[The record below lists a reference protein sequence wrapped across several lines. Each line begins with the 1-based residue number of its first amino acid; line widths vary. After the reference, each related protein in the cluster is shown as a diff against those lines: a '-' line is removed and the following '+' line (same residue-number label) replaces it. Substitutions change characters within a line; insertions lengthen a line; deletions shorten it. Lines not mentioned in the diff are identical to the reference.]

1 MTLWEKNRHFLRFEG
16 SVLVSENGRQTIGH
30 GGAVITMIRYLKE
43 LLLVLYLLKSY
54 DYYLDRLDALG
65 IGFPVL
71 LYGAMFVVLTVA
83 LFMTAYIRQTLIRHL
98 FALVMSGSAVFFDVY
113 TQVTAGYMT
122 YSSFVSLVYSG
133 GFIQEAVY
141 QYRDAIISAMVSGLL
156 LLFGIGLKP
165 RRRAPLPGA
174 LLVAAPV
181 FGVLMLSTVLF
192 VRAGE
197 GARGLPIMYT
207 PLAYLNL
214 FTYEALHNTVG
225 PREPVSLPRVDQPVG
240 HDIVLI
246 IDESISGNYLDIN
259 TPFGVHSNLK
269 EPRPGV
275 DIFNYGY
282 AASIANCSA
291 DTNVTL
297 RYGGT
302 RADYIRINS
311 TLPSIW
317 QYAKKAG
324 LRTVYID
331 SQRTGGN
338 LQNLM
343 NAAEQKD
350 IDEFVQFDR
359 TSVRDR
365 DMAAAAKLIELL
377 NDGKPQLVVINKVG
391 AHFPVHDK
399 YPDAFMAYRPTLPRG
414 QFVEVADT
422 GTRDGF
428 NGQPD
433 DWLLYRNAYKNTVLW
448 NVGEFFARVFAQADL
463 SHALLIYTSDHG
475 QDLHER
481 GNPGLNTHCGDD
493 PVEEEGLVPLVVI
506 SGSDLQTLDWQ
517 AQLPANK
524 DRSSHYNIFPTLLQ
538 VMGYDLAG
546 IEAVYG
552 KPLSVPTGDDFTFN
566 YRFNA
571 RLGAKPE
578 WKHIDLNS
586 IVTPGR
592 VVPSVAVGQ

>member
-1 MTLWEKNRHFLRFEG
+1 M
-16 SVLVSENGRQTIGH
+16 IG
-30 GGAVITMIRYLKE
+30 YLKDIFIA
-43 LLLVLYLLKSY
+43 VYFITHY
-54 DYYLDRLDALG
+54 DYYFGRISAIG
-65 IGFPVL
+65 ISYPLVL
-71 LYGAMFVVLTVA
+71 FAGMFVVLTVA
-83 LFMTAYIRQTLIRHL
+83 LFMSAYIRQTFIRHF
-98 FALVMSGSAVFFDVY
+98 FAWGIFGSAVFFDVY
-113 TQVTAGYMT
+113 SRVTADYLT

-133 GFIQEAVY
+133 GFIQEALI
-141 QYRDAIISAMVSGLL
+141 QYRDAIIWGVLGGLP

-165 RRRAPLPGA
+165 RRRLPVPGA

-181 FGVLMLSTVLF
+181 LGVLLLSAVLF

-197 GARGLPIMYT
+197 GARGLPQMYT

-214 FTYEALHNTVG
+214 FAYESLHDTVG
-225 PREPVSLPRVDQPVG
+225 PREPVSLARADKAVS

-259 TPFGVHSNLK
+259 APFGVHSNLK
-269 EPRPGV
+269 APRPGV

-291 DTNVTL
+291 DTNITL

-302 RADYIRINS
+302 RADYMRINS
-311 TLPSIW
+311 TMPSIW

-331 SQRTGGN
+331 AQRTGGN

-343 NAAEQKD
+343 NDTEKRD
-350 IDEFVQFDR
+350 IDEFVQFGQ

-377 NDGKPQLVVINKVG
+377 NDDKAQLVVLNKVG

-422 GTRDGF
+422 GERDGF

-433 DWLLYRNAYKNTVLW
+433 DWELYRNAYKNTLLW
-448 NVGEFFARVFAQADL
+448 NVGEFFSRVFAQANL
-463 SHALLIYTSDHG
+463 NNALLIYTSDHG

-481 GNPGLNTHCGDD
+481 GNPGLNTHCGGD

-506 SGSDLQTLDWQ
+506 QGSGLKTLDWQ
-517 AQLPANK
+517 AQLVGNK

-538 VMGYDLAG
+538 LMGYDLAG
-546 IEAVYG
+546 VEAVYG
-552 KPLSVPTGDDFTFN
+552 KPLSVATGDEFTFN

-578 WKHIDLNS
+578 WKFIDLNS
-586 IVTPGR
+586 IVTPSEA
-592 VVPSVAVGQ
+592 PASVAAGQ

>member
-1 MTLWEKNRHFLRFEG
+1 MFNY
-16 SVLVSENGRQTIGH
+16 
-30 GGAVITMIRYLKE
+30 AKE
-43 LLLVLYLLKSY
+43 LLLVAYLLLFS
-54 DYYLDRLDALG
+54 DHYLERLNAIGWGFNALV
-65 IGFPVL
+65 F
-71 LYGAMFVVLTVA
+71 GAMFLALTFA
-83 LFMTAYIRQTLIRHL
+83 LYLSAYIHQALVRHT
-98 FALVMSGSAVFFDVY
+98 FALTMFAAAVFFDVY
-113 TQVTAGYMT
+113 TRVTADYLR
-122 YSSFVSLVYSG
+122 YSDFVSLVYSG
-133 GFIQEAVY
+133 GFIQEAAY
-141 QYRDAIISAMVSGLL
+141 QYRDAILRAVLSGLL

-165 RRRAPLPGA
+165 RHA
-174 LLVAAPV
+174 LFISNTLRVAAPV
-181 FGVLMLSTVLF
+181 IGVLMLSGLLF
-192 VRAGE
+192 LRAGE

-214 FTYEALHNTVG
+214 FAYEALHDTVG
-225 PREPVSLPRVDQPVG
+225 PREPVTLTRAAPAID

-259 TPFGVHSNLK
+259 APFGVHSNLK
-269 EPRPGV
+269 QAPAGV
-275 DIFNYGY
+275 DVFNFGY

-302 RADYIRINS
+302 RADYRRMNS

-324 LRTVYID
+324 LGTVYID
-331 SQRTGGN
+331 AQRTAGN

-343 NAAEQKD
+343 TAAEKND
-350 IDEFVQFDR
+350 IDSFVQFDQ

-377 NDGKPQLVVINKVG
+377 NDDHAELIVINKVG

-414 QFVEVADT
+414 QFTEVADT
-422 GTRDGF
+422 GERAGF

-433 DWLLYRNAYKNTVLW
+433 DWVLYRNAYKNTLLW
-448 NVGEFFARVFAQADL
+448 NVGEFFARVFAQANL
-463 SHALLIYTSDHG
+463 NNALLIYTSDHG

-481 GNPGLNTHCGDD
+481 GNPGLNTHCGGD

-506 SGSDLQTLDWQ
+506 QGRGLQTPDW
-517 AQLPANK
+517 AANLPTNK

-552 KPLSVPTGDDFTFN
+552 KPLSMPTADEFTFN

-578 WKHIDLNS
+578 WKHIDLGS
-586 IVTPGR
+586 IVTPER
-592 VVPSVAVGQ
+592 APASVASGQ

>member
-1 MTLWEKNRHFLRFEG
+1 MFRYAKE
-16 SVLVSENGRQTIGH
+16 VLLIV
-30 GGAVITMIRYLKE
+30 
-43 LLLVLYLLKSY
+43 YLLMYSE
-54 DYYLDRLDALG
+54 YYIDRLNAIGLG
-65 IGFPVL
+65 FAVL
-71 LYGAMFVVLTVA
+71 LFGAMFLALTFA
-83 LFMTAYIRQTLIRHL
+83 LYLMAYIRQTLIRHV
-98 FALVMSGSAVFFDVY
+98 FALAMFVSAVFFDVY
-113 TQVTAGYMT
+113 TRVTADYLT
-122 YSSFVSLVYSG
+122 YSGFVSLVYSG
-133 GFIQEAVY
+133 GFIQEAAY
-141 QYRDAIISAMVSGLL
+141 QYRDALLRGVLSGLL

-165 RRRAPLPGA
+165 RHGLAIPNA
-174 LLVAAPV
+174 LRVAAPV
-181 FGVLMLSTVLF
+181 CGVLLLSAVLF
-192 VRAGE
+192 LRAGE

-214 FTYEALHNTVG
+214 FAYEALHNTVG
-225 PREPVSLPRVDQPVG
+225 PREPVTLARTSQAVG

-259 TPFGVHSNLK
+259 APFGVHSNLK
-269 EPRPGV
+269 QARPGV

-302 RADYIRINS
+302 RADYMRINS

-331 SQRTGGN
+331 AQRTAGN

-343 NAAEQKD
+343 TDTEKKD
-350 IDEFVQFDR
+350 IDQFVQFDQ

-377 NDGKPQLVVINKVG
+377 NDDKPELVVINKVG

-414 QFVEVADT
+414 QFTEVADT
-422 GTRDGF
+422 GERNGF

-433 DWLLYRNAYKNTVLW
+433 DWVLYRNAYKNTVLW
-448 NVGEFFARVFAQADL
+448 NVGEFFARVFAQANL
-463 SHALLIYTSDHG
+463 NNALLIYTSDHG

-481 GNPGLNTHCGDD
+481 GNPGLNTHCGGD

-506 SGSDLQTLDWQ
+506 QGSALKTLDWS
-517 AQLPANK
+517 AQLAANK

-538 VMGYDLAG
+538 LMGYDLAG

-552 KPLSVPTGDDFTFN
+552 KPLSVATADEFTFN

-578 WKHIDLNS
+578 WKHIDLGS
-586 IVTPGR
+586 IVTPTQA
-592 VVPSVAVGQ
+592 PASVAVGQ

>member
-1 MTLWEKNRHFLRFEG
+1 MF
-16 SVLVSENGRQTIGH
+16 
-30 GGAVITMIRYLKE
+30 RYAKE
-43 LLLVLYLLKSY
+43 LFLIVYLLMYSE
-54 DYYLDRLDALG
+54 YYIDRLNAIGLG
-65 IGFPVL
+65 FAVL
-71 LYGAMFVVLTVA
+71 LFGAMFLALTFA
-83 LFMTAYIRQTLIRHL
+83 LYLMAYIRQALIRHV
-98 FALVMSGSAVFFDVY
+98 FALAMFVSAVFFDVY
-113 TQVTAGYMT
+113 TRVTADYLT
-122 YSSFVSLVYSG
+122 YSGFVSLVYSG
-133 GFIQEAVY
+133 GFIQEAAY
-141 QYRDAIISAMVSGLL
+141 QYRDALLRGVLSGLL

-165 RRRAPLPGA
+165 RHGLAIPNA
-174 LLVAAPV
+174 LRVAAPV
-181 FGVLMLSTVLF
+181 CGVLLLSAVLF
-192 VRAGE
+192 LRAGE

-214 FTYEALHNTVG
+214 FAYEALHNTVG
-225 PREPVSLPRVDQPVG
+225 PREPVTLARTSQAVG

-259 TPFGVHSNLK
+259 APFGVHSNLK
-269 EPRPGV
+269 QARPGV

-302 RADYIRINS
+302 RADYMRINT

-324 LRTVYID
+324 LHTVYID
-331 SQRTGGN
+331 AQRTAGN

-343 NAAEQKD
+343 TDTEKKD
-350 IDEFVQFDR
+350 IDQFVQFDQ

-377 NDGKPQLVVINKVG
+377 NDDKSELVVINKVG

-414 QFVEVADT
+414 QFTEVADT
-422 GTRDGF
+422 GERNGF

-433 DWLLYRNAYKNTVLW
+433 DWVLYRNAYKNTVLW
-448 NVGEFFARVFAQADL
+448 NVGEFFARVFAEGNL
-463 SHALLIYTSDHG
+463 NNALLIYTSDHG

-481 GNPGLNTHCGDD
+481 GNPGLNTHCGGD

-506 SGSDLQTLDWQ
+506 QGSALKTLDWS
-517 AQLPANK
+517 AQLAANK

-538 VMGYDLAG
+538 LMGYDLAG

-552 KPLSVPTGDDFTFN
+552 KPLSVATADEFTFN

-578 WKHIDLNS
+578 WKHIDLGS
-586 IVTPGR
+586 IVTPSQA
-592 VVPSVAVGQ
+592 PASVAAGQ

>member
-1 MTLWEKNRHFLRFEG
+1 MF
-16 SVLVSENGRQTIGH
+16 
-30 GGAVITMIRYLKE
+30 RYLKE
-43 LLLVLYLLKSY
+43 LLLIIYLLLY
-54 DYYLDRLDALG
+54 FEYYLDRLNAMG
-65 IGFPVL
+65 IGLAVL
-71 LYGAMFVVLTVA
+71 LFGAMFLTLTFA
-83 LFMTAYIRQTLIRHL
+83 LLLTAYIRQTFIRHL
-98 FALVMSGSAVFFDVY
+98 FALTLFISAVFFDVY
-113 TQVTAGYMT
+113 TRVTADYLT

-133 GFIQEAVY
+133 GFIQEAAY
-141 QYRDAIISAMVSGLL
+141 QYRGAIIHGLLNGLL

-165 RRRAPLPGA
+165 RHAIPVPNALRIAAPLC
-174 LLVAAPV
+174 
-181 FGVLMLSTVLF
+181 GVLLLSAVLF

-214 FTYEALHNTVG
+214 FGYEALHNTVG
-225 PREPVSLPRVDQPVG
+225 PREPVTLARNGPAVG

-259 TPFGVHSNLK
+259 APFGVHSNLK
-269 EPRPGV
+269 QVRPGV
-275 DIFNYGY
+275 QIFNYGY

-291 DTNVTL
+291 DTNITL

-302 RADYIRINS
+302 RADYMRINS

-324 LRTVYID
+324 MRTVYID
-331 SQRTGGN
+331 AQRTGGN

-343 NAAEQKD
+343 NDAEKKD
-350 IDEFVQFDR
+350 IDEFVQFDQ

-377 NDGKPQLVVINKVG
+377 NDDKPELVLINKVG

-414 QFVEVADT
+414 QFTEVADT
-422 GTRDGF
+422 GERTGF

-433 DWLLYRNAYKNTVLW
+433 DWVLYRNAYKNTVLW
-448 NVGEFFARVFAQADL
+448 NVGEFFSRVFAQANL
-463 SHALLIYTSDHG
+463 NNALLIYTSDHG

-481 GNPGLNTHCGDD
+481 GNPGLNTHCGGD

-506 SGSDLQTLDWQ
+506 QGDQLQTLDWS
-517 AQLPANK
+517 AQLAANK

-538 VMGYDLAG
+538 LMGYDLPG

-552 KPLSVPTGDDFTFN
+552 KPLSVATADEFTFN

-586 IVTPGR
+586 IVTPGEA
-592 VVPSVAVGQ
+592 PTSVAVGQ

>member
-1 MTLWEKNRHFLRFEG
+1 
-16 SVLVSENGRQTIGH
+16 
-30 GGAVITMIRYLKE
+30 MIRYFKE
-43 LLLVLYLLKSY
+43 ILIAVYLLTYY
-54 DYYLDRLDALG
+54 DYYFGRISA
-65 IGFPVL
+65 IGLSFPLVL
-71 LYGAMFVVLTVA
+71 FVGMFVVLTVA

-98 FALVMSGSAVFFDVY
+98 FALAMFGSAVFFDVY
-113 TQVTAGYMT
+113 SRVTADYLT

-133 GFIQEAVY
+133 GFIEEALY
-141 QYRDAIISAMVSGLL
+141 QYRGAIISGVLGGLL

-165 RRRAPLPGA
+165 RRRMPVPGA
-174 LLVAAPV
+174 LLVAAPLL
-181 FGVLMLSTVLF
+181 GVLLLSAVLF

-197 GARGLPIMYT
+197 GARGLPVMYT

-214 FTYEALHNTVG
+214 FAYESLHNTVG
-225 PREPVSLPRVDQPVG
+225 PREPVSLARVDQAVG
-240 HDIVLI
+240 HDIVLV

-259 TPFGVHSNLK
+259 APFGVHSNLK
-269 EPRPGV
+269 ESRPGV
-275 DIFNYGY
+275 EIYNYGY
-282 AASIANCSA
+282 AASIANCSV

-302 RADYIRINS
+302 RADYVRINS

-331 SQRTGGN
+331 AQRTGGN

-343 NAAEQKD
+343 NATEKKD
-350 IDEFVQFDR
+350 IDEFVQFDQ
-359 TSVRDR
+359 TSVRER

-377 NDGKPQLVVINKVG
+377 NDDKPQLVVLNKVG

-414 QFVEVADT
+414 QFLEVADT
-422 GTRDGF
+422 GERDGF

-433 DWLLYRNAYKNTVLW
+433 DWVLYRNAYKNTLLW
-448 NVGEFFARVFAQADL
+448 NVGEFFSRVFAQASL
-463 SHALLIYTSDHG
+463 NSALLIYTSDHG

-481 GNPGLNTHCGDD
+481 GNPGLNTHCGGD

-506 SGSDLQTLDWQ
+506 QGSGLKTLDWQ
-517 AQLPANK
+517 AALAGNK

-546 IEAVYG
+546 VEAVYG
-552 KPLSVPTGDDFTFN
+552 KPLSVPTADEFTFN

-578 WKHIDLNS
+578 WKYIDLNS
-586 IVTPGR
+586 IVTPSQA
-592 VVPSVAVGQ
+592 PASVAVGQ

>member
-1 MTLWEKNRHFLRFEG
+1 
-16 SVLVSENGRQTIGH
+16 
-30 GGAVITMIRYLKE
+30 MIRYLKE
-43 LLLVLYLLKSY
+43 VLLVLYLLKNY
-54 DYYLDRLDALG
+54 DYYLERLSAMG

-71 LYGAMFVVLTVA
+71 LFGGMFIALTVA
-83 LFMTAYIRQTLIRHL
+83 LFMTAYIRQTLVRHL
-98 FALVMSGSAVFFDVY
+98 FALVMFVSAVFFDVY
-113 TQVTAGYMT
+113 TRVTADYLT

-133 GFIQEAVY
+133 GFIQEAIY
-141 QYRDAIISAMVSGLL
+141 QYRDAIISGLVGGLL

-165 RRRAPLPGA
+165 RRRMPLPGA

-181 FGVLMLSTVLF
+181 LGVLLLSAVLF

-197 GARGLPIMYT
+197 GARGLPTMYT

-225 PREPVSLPRVDQPVG
+225 PREPVSLARNDQPVG

-259 TPFGVHSNLK
+259 APFGVHSNLK
-269 EPRPGV
+269 EPRAGV

-302 RADYIRINS
+302 RADYMRIN
-311 TLPSIW
+311 TTMPSIW
-317 QYAKKAG
+317 QYARKAG

-331 SQRTGGN
+331 AQRTGGN

-343 NAAEQKD
+343 NDAEKKD
-350 IDEFVQFDR
+350 IDEFVQFDQ

-365 DMAAAAKLIELL
+365 DMAAAAKLVDLL
-377 NDGKPQLVVINKVG
+377 NDGKPELVVINKVG

-422 GTRDGF
+422 GKRDGF

-433 DWLLYRNAYKNTVLW
+433 DWLLYRNAYKNTLLW
-448 NVGEFFARVFAQADL
+448 NVGEFFSRVFAQADL
-463 SHALLIYTSDHG
+463 SNALLIYTSDHG

-481 GNPGLNTHCGDD
+481 GNPGLNTHCGGD

-506 SGSDLQTLDWQ
+506 QGSNLKTLDWS
-517 AQLPANK
+517 AQLAANK

-538 VMGYDLAG
+538 LMGYDLAG
-546 IEAVYG
+546 VEAVYG
-552 KPLSVPTGDDFTFN
+552 KPLSVATADEFTFN

-578 WKHIDLNS
+578 WKHIDLKS
-586 IVTPGR
+586 IVTPSQAAT
-592 VVPSVAVGQ
+592 SVAVGQ

>member
-1 MTLWEKNRHFLRFEG
+1 MF
-16 SVLVSENGRQTIGH
+16 
-30 GGAVITMIRYLKE
+30 RYAKE
-43 LLLVLYLLKSY
+43 LFLIVYLLIYSE
-54 DYYLDRLDALG
+54 YYIDRLNAIGLG
-65 IGFPVL
+65 FAVL
-71 LYGAMFVVLTVA
+71 LFGAMFLALTFA
-83 LFMTAYIRQTLIRHL
+83 LYLMAYIRQTLIRHV
-98 FALVMSGSAVFFDVY
+98 FALAMFVSAVFFDVY
-113 TQVTAGYMT
+113 TRVTADYLT
-122 YSSFVSLVYSG
+122 YSGFVSLVYSG
-133 GFIQEAVY
+133 GFIQEAAY
-141 QYRDAIISAMVSGLL
+141 QYRDAILRGVLSGLL

-165 RRRAPLPGA
+165 RHGLAIPNVLR
-174 LLVAAPV
+174 VAAPLC
-181 FGVLMLSTVLF
+181 GVLLLSAVLF
-192 VRAGE
+192 LRAGE

-214 FTYEALHNTVG
+214 FAYEALHNTVG
-225 PREPVSLPRVDQPVG
+225 PREPVTLARNSQAVG

-259 TPFGVHSNLK
+259 APFGVHSNLK
-269 EPRPGV
+269 QARPGV

-302 RADYIRINS
+302 RADYMRINT

-331 SQRTGGN
+331 AQRTAGN

-343 NAAEQKD
+343 TDTEKKD
-350 IDEFVQFDR
+350 IDQFVQFDQ

-377 NDGKPQLVVINKVG
+377 NDDQPQLVVINKVG

-414 QFVEVADT
+414 QFTEVADT
-422 GTRDGF
+422 GERNGF

-433 DWLLYRNAYKNTVLW
+433 DWVLYRNAYKNTVLW
-448 NVGEFFARVFAQADL
+448 NVGEFFARVFAKGNL
-463 SHALLIYTSDHG
+463 NNALLIYTSDHG

-481 GNPGLNTHCGDD
+481 GNPGLNTHCGGD

-506 SGSDLQTLDWQ
+506 SGSELKTLDWS
-517 AQLPANK
+517 AQLAANK

-538 VMGYDLAG
+538 LMGYDLAG

-552 KPLSVPTGDDFTFN
+552 KPLSVATADEFTFN

-578 WKHIDLNS
+578 WKHIDLGS
-586 IVTPGR
+586 IVTPSQA
-592 VVPSVAVGQ
+592 PASVAAGQ

>member
-1 MTLWEKNRHFLRFEG
+1 MFRYAKELFLIVYLLIYSEYYIDRLNAIGLGF
-16 SVLVSENGRQTIGH
+16 SVL
-30 GGAVITMIRYLKE
+30 L
-43 LLLVLYLLKSY
+43 
-54 DYYLDRLDALG
+54 
-65 IGFPVL
+65 F
-71 LYGAMFVVLTVA
+71 GAMFLALTFA
-83 LFMTAYIRQTLIRHL
+83 LYLMAYIRQTLIRHV
-98 FALVMSGSAVFFDVY
+98 FALAMFVSAVFFDVY
-113 TQVTAGYMT
+113 TRVTADYLT
-122 YSSFVSLVYSG
+122 YSGFVSLVYSG
-133 GFIQEAVY
+133 GFIQEAAY
-141 QYRDAIISAMVSGLL
+141 QYRDALLRGVLSGLL

-165 RRRAPLPGA
+165 RHGLAIPNA
-174 LLVAAPV
+174 LRVAAPLC
-181 FGVLMLSTVLF
+181 GVLLLSAVLF
-192 VRAGE
+192 LRAGE

-214 FTYEALHNTVG
+214 FAYEALHNTVG
-225 PREPVSLPRVDQPVG
+225 PREPVTLTRNTQAVD

-259 TPFGVHSNLK
+259 APFGVHSNLK
-269 EPRPGV
+269 QARPGV

-302 RADYIRINS
+302 RADYMRINS

-324 LRTVYID
+324 LHTVYID
-331 SQRTGGN
+331 AQRTAGN

-343 NAAEQKD
+343 TETEKKD
-350 IDEFVQFDR
+350 IDQFVQFDQ

-377 NDGKPQLVVINKVG
+377 NDDKSELVVINKVG

-414 QFVEVADT
+414 QFTEVADT
-422 GTRDGF
+422 GERNGF

-433 DWLLYRNAYKNTVLW
+433 DWVLYRNAYKNTVLW
-448 NVGEFFARVFAQADL
+448 NVGEFFARVFAQASLDN
-463 SHALLIYTSDHG
+463 ALLIYTSDHG

-481 GNPGLNTHCGDD
+481 GNPGLNTHCGGD

-506 SGSDLQTLDWQ
+506 SGSELKTLDWS
-517 AQLPANK
+517 AQLAANK

-538 VMGYDLAG
+538 LMGYDLAG

-552 KPLSVPTGDDFTFN
+552 KPLSVATADEFTFN

-578 WKHIDLNS
+578 WKHIDLGS
-586 IVTPGR
+586 IVTPTQA
-592 VVPSVAVGQ
+592 PASVAAGQ

>member
-1 MTLWEKNRHFLRFEG
+1 
-16 SVLVSENGRQTIGH
+16 
-30 GGAVITMIRYLKE
+30 MIRYLKE
-43 LLLVLYLLKSY
+43 LLLVLYLFKNY
-54 DYYLDRLDALG
+54 DYYLERLSAMG

-71 LYGAMFVVLTVA
+71 LFGGMFIVLTMA
-83 LFMTAYIRQTLIRHL
+83 LFMTAYIRQTMIRHL
-98 FALVMSGSAVFFDVY
+98 FALVMFVSAVFFDVY
-113 TQVTAGYMT
+113 TRVTADYLT

-133 GFIQEAVY
+133 GFIQEAIY
-141 QYRDAIISAMVSGLL
+141 QYRDAIISGLAGGLL

-165 RRRAPLPGA
+165 RRRMPLPSA
-174 LLVAAPV
+174 LLVSAPV
-181 FGVLMLSTVLF
+181 LGVLLLSAVLF

-225 PREPVSLPRVDQPVG
+225 PREPVNLARNDQPMG

-259 TPFGVHSNLK
+259 APFGVHSNLK

-275 DIFNYGY
+275 EIFNYGY

-302 RADYIRINS
+302 RADYMRINS

-324 LRTVYID
+324 LHTVYID
-331 SQRTGGN
+331 AQRTGGN

-343 NAAEQKD
+343 TDAEKKD
-350 IDEFVQFDR
+350 IDEFVQFDQ

-365 DMAAAAKLIELL
+365 DMAAAAKLIALL
-377 NDGKPQLVVINKVG
+377 NDGQPQLVVINKVG

-422 GTRDGF
+422 GKRDGF

-433 DWLLYRNAYKNTVLW
+433 DWLLYRNAYKNTLLW
-448 NVGEFFARVFAQADL
+448 NVGEFFSRVFAQADL
-463 SHALLIYTSDHG
+463 SNALLIYTSDHG

-481 GNPGLNTHCGDD
+481 GNPGLNTHCGGD

-506 SGSDLQTLDWQ
+506 QGSALKTLDWQ
-517 AQLPANK
+517 AQLAANK

-538 VMGYDLAG
+538 LMGYDLAG
-546 IEAVYG
+546 VEAVYG
-552 KPLSVPTGDDFTFN
+552 KPLSVSTADDFTFN

-571 RLGAKPE
+571 RLGAKPQ
-578 WKHIDLNS
+578 WKHIDLES
-586 IVTPGR
+586 IVTPSQ
-592 VVPSVAVGQ
+592 VPASVAAGQ

>member
-1 MTLWEKNRHFLRFEG
+1 MFRYAKELFLIVYLLIYSEYYIDRLNAIGFSF
-16 SVLVSENGRQTIGH
+16 SVL
-30 GGAVITMIRYLKE
+30 L
-43 LLLVLYLLKSY
+43 
-54 DYYLDRLDALG
+54 
-65 IGFPVL
+65 F
-71 LYGAMFVVLTVA
+71 GAMFLALTLA
-83 LFMTAYIRQTLIRHL
+83 LYLMAYIRQTLIRHV
-98 FALVMSGSAVFFDVY
+98 FALAMFVSAVFFDVY
-113 TQVTAGYMT
+113 TRVTADYLT
-122 YSSFVSLVYSG
+122 YSGFVSLVYSG
-133 GFIQEAVY
+133 GFIQEAAY
-141 QYRDAIISAMVSGLL
+141 QYRDALLRGVLSGLL
-156 LLFGIGLKP
+156 LPFGIGLKP
-165 RRRAPLPGA
+165 RHGLAVPNA
-174 LLVAAPV
+174 LRVAAPLC
-181 FGVLMLSTVLF
+181 GVLLLSAVLF
-192 VRAGE
+192 LRAGE

-214 FTYEALHNTVG
+214 FAYEALHNTVG
-225 PREPVSLPRVDQPVG
+225 PREPVTLARTSQAVG

-259 TPFGVHSNLK
+259 APFGVHSNLK
-269 EPRPGV
+269 QARPGV
-275 DIFNYGY
+275 DVFNYGY

-302 RADYIRINS
+302 RADYMRINS

-331 SQRTGGN
+331 AQRTAGN

-343 NAAEQKD
+343 TETEKKD
-350 IDEFVQFDR
+350 IDQFVQFDQ

-377 NDGKPQLVVINKVG
+377 NDDQPELVVINKVG

-414 QFVEVADT
+414 QFTEVADT
-422 GTRDGF
+422 GERNGF

-433 DWLLYRNAYKNTVLW
+433 DWVLYRNAYKNTVLW
-448 NVGEFFARVFAQADL
+448 NVGEFFARVFAQGNL
-463 SHALLIYTSDHG
+463 NNALLIYTSDHG

-481 GNPGLNTHCGDD
+481 GNPGLNTHCGGD

-506 SGSDLQTLDWQ
+506 QGSDLKTLDWS
-517 AQLPANK
+517 AQLAANK

-538 VMGYDLAG
+538 LMGYDLTG

-552 KPLSVPTGDDFTFN
+552 KPLSVATADEFTFN

-578 WKHIDLNS
+578 WKHIDLGS
-586 IVTPGR
+586 IVTPSQA
-592 VVPSVAVGQ
+592 PASVAAGQ

>member
-1 MTLWEKNRHFLRFEG
+1 MFKYAKDVLLIVYLLLYSEYYIDRLNAIGLGF
-16 SVLVSENGRQTIGH
+16 SVL
-30 GGAVITMIRYLKE
+30 L
-43 LLLVLYLLKSY
+43 
-54 DYYLDRLDALG
+54 
-65 IGFPVL
+65 F
-71 LYGAMFVVLTVA
+71 GAMFLALTWA
-83 LFMTAYIRQTLIRHL
+83 LYLTAYIRQTLIRHL
-98 FALVMSGSAVFFDVY
+98 FALAMFASAVFFDVY
-113 TQVTAGYMT
+113 TRVTADYLS

-133 GFIQEAVY
+133 GFIQEAAF
-141 QYRDAIISAMVSGLL
+141 QYRDAIIHGALSGLL

-165 RRRAPLPGA
+165 RHAIGVPNA
-174 LLVAAPV
+174 LRVAAPV
-181 FGVLMLSTVLF
+181 CGVLLLSAVLF
-192 VRAGE
+192 LRAGE

-214 FTYEALHNTVG
+214 FAYEALHNTVG
-225 PREPVSLPRVDQPVG
+225 PREPVTLARNTPAVD

-259 TPFGVHSNLK
+259 APFGVHSNLK
-269 EPRPGV
+269 QAPPGV

-302 RADYIRINS
+302 RTDYMRINS

-331 SQRTGGN
+331 AQRTAGN

-343 NAAEQKD
+343 TDTEKKD
-350 IDEFVQFDR
+350 IDEFVQFGQ

-377 NDGKPQLVVINKVG
+377 NDDKPELILINKVG

-414 QFVEVADT
+414 QFTEVADT
-422 GTRDGF
+422 GERTGF

-433 DWLLYRNAYKNTVLW
+433 DWVLYRNAYKNTLLW
-448 NVGEFFARVFAQADL
+448 NVGEFFARVFAQANL
-463 SHALLIYTSDHG
+463 NNALLIYTSDHG

-481 GNPGLNTHCGDD
+481 GNPGLNTHCGGD

-506 SGSDLQTLDWQ
+506 QGSALKTVDWS
-517 AQLPANK
+517 AQLAANK

-538 VMGYDLAG
+538 LMGYDLAG
-546 IEAVYG
+546 IESVYG
-552 KPLSVPTGDDFTFN
+552 KPLSVPTLDEFTFN

-571 RLGAKPE
+571 RLGATPE
-578 WKHIDLNS
+578 WKRIDLGS
-586 IVTPGR
+586 IVTPAQA
-592 VVPSVAVGQ
+592 PASVAAGQ

>member
-1 MTLWEKNRHFLRFEG
+1 MF
-16 SVLVSENGRQTIGH
+16 
-30 GGAVITMIRYLKE
+30 RYAKE
-43 LLLVLYLLKSY
+43 LLLIIYLLLY
-54 DYYLDRLDALG
+54 AEYYIDRLNAIGL
-65 IGFPVL
+65 GFPVL
-71 LYGAMFVVLTVA
+71 LFGAMFLALTLA
-83 LFMTAYIRQTLIRHL
+83 LYLTAYIRQTLIRHV
-98 FALVMSGSAVFFDVY
+98 FALAMFASAVFFDVY
-113 TQVTAGYMT
+113 TRVTADYLS

-133 GFIQEAVY
+133 GFIQEAAY
-141 QYRDAIISAMVSGLL
+141 QYRDAILHGALNGLL

-165 RRRAPLPGA
+165 RHGLSIPNA
-174 LLVAAPV
+174 LRVAAPLC
-181 FGVLMLSTVLF
+181 GVLLLSAVLF
-192 VRAGE
+192 LRAGE

-225 PREPVSLPRVDQPVG
+225 PREPVTLARTSQAVG

-259 TPFGVHSNLK
+259 APFGVHSNLK
-269 EPRPGV
+269 QTHPGI

-302 RADYIRINS
+302 RADYMRINS

-331 SQRTGGN
+331 AQRTAGN

-343 NAAEQKD
+343 TDTEKKD
-350 IDEFVQFDR
+350 IDQFVQFDQ

-377 NDGKPQLVVINKVG
+377 NDDKPELVVINKVG

-414 QFVEVADT
+414 QFTEVADT
-422 GTRDGF
+422 GERNGF

-433 DWLLYRNAYKNTVLW
+433 DWVLYRNAYKNTVLW
-448 NVGEFFARVFAQADL
+448 NVGEFFARVFAEANL
-463 SHALLIYTSDHG
+463 NNALLIYTSDHG

-481 GNPGLNTHCGDD
+481 GNPGLNTHCGGD

-506 SGSDLQTLDWQ
+506 QGSALKTLDWS
-517 AQLPANK
+517 AQLAANK

-538 VMGYDLAG
+538 LMGYDLAG

-552 KPLSVPTGDDFTFN
+552 KPLSVATADEFTFN

-578 WKHIDLNS
+578 WKHIDLGS
-586 IVTPGR
+586 IVTPTQA
-592 VVPSVAVGQ
+592 PASVAVGQ

>member
-1 MTLWEKNRHFLRFEG
+1 
-16 SVLVSENGRQTIGH
+16 
-30 GGAVITMIRYLKE
+30 MIRYLKE
-43 LLLVLYLLKSY
+43 LLLVLYLFKNY
-54 DYYLDRLDALG
+54 DYYLERLSALG
-65 IGFPVL
+65 MGLPVL
-71 LYGAMFVVLTVA
+71 LFGGMFIALTVA

-98 FALVMSGSAVFFDVY
+98 FALMMFVSAVFFDVY
-113 TQVTAGYMT
+113 TRVTADYLT

-133 GFIQEAVY
+133 GFIQEAAY
-141 QYRDAIISAMVSGLL
+141 QYRDAIISGVVGGLL

-165 RRRAPLPGA
+165 RRRMPLPGA

-181 FGVLMLSTVLF
+181 LGVLLLSAVLF

-225 PREPVSLPRVDQPVG
+225 PREPVSLARNDAPPG

-259 TPFGVHSNLK
+259 APFGVHSNLK

-275 DIFNYGY
+275 AIFNYGY

-291 DTNVTL
+291 DTNITL

-302 RADYIRINS
+302 RADYMRINS
-311 TLPSIW
+311 TMPSIW

-331 SQRTGGN
+331 AQRTGGN

-343 NAAEQKD
+343 NDAEKKD
-350 IDEFVQFDR
+350 IDEFVQFDQA
-359 TSVRDR
+359 SVRDR
-365 DMAAAAKLIELL
+365 DMAAAAKLIDLL
-377 NDGKPQLVVINKVG
+377 NDGKPELVVINKVG

-414 QFVEVADT
+414 QFVEIADT
-422 GTRDGF
+422 GKRDGF

-433 DWLLYRNAYKNTVLW
+433 DWVLYRNAYKNTLLW
-448 NVGEFFARVFAQADL
+448 NVGEFFSRVFAQADM
-463 SHALLIYTSDHG
+463 SNALLIYTSDHG

-481 GNPGLNTHCGDD
+481 GNPGLNLHCGGD
-493 PVEEEGLVPLVVI
+493 PVAEEGLVPLVVI
-506 SGSDLQTLDWQ
+506 QGDQLRTLDWQ
-517 AQLPANK
+517 NALAANK

-538 VMGYDLAG
+538 LMGYDLAG

-552 KPLSVPTGDDFTFN
+552 KPLSVPTADDFTFN

-578 WKHIDLNS
+578 WKYIDLNS
-586 IVTPGR
+586 IVTPSQA
-592 VVPSVAVGQ
+592 PTNVAVGQ

>member
-1 MTLWEKNRHFLRFEG
+1 
-16 SVLVSENGRQTIGH
+16 
-30 GGAVITMIRYLKE
+30 MIRYLKE
-43 LLLVLYLLKSY
+43 LLLVVYLLKNY
-54 DYYLDRLDALG
+54 DYYVERLSAMG
-65 IGFPVL
+65 IGFPVVL
-71 LYGAMFVVLTVA
+71 FAGMFIALTVA
-83 LFMTAYIRQTLIRHL
+83 LFMTAYIRQTLVRHL
-98 FALVMSGSAVFFDVY
+98 FAVTMFVSAVFFDVY
-113 TQVTAGYMT
+113 TRVTADYLT

-133 GFIQEAVY
+133 GFIQEAAY
-141 QYRDAIISAMVSGLL
+141 QYRDALTSGVLGGLL

-165 RRRAPLPGA
+165 RRRLPLPGA

-181 FGVLMLSTVLF
+181 LGVLLLSAVLF

-225 PREPVSLPRVDQPVG
+225 PREPVKLARADQPVG

-259 TPFGVHSNLK
+259 APFGVHSNLK
-269 EPRPGV
+269 EPRAGV
-275 DIFNYGY
+275 EIFNYGY

-302 RADYIRINS
+302 RADYMRINS

-331 SQRTGGN
+331 AQRTAGN

-343 NAAEQKD
+343 NDAEKKD
-350 IDEFVQFDR
+350 IDEFVQFDQ

-377 NDGKPQLVVINKVG
+377 NDDQPELVVINKVG

-422 GTRDGF
+422 GQRDGF

-433 DWLLYRNAYKNTVLW
+433 DWVLYRNAYKNTLLW
-448 NVGEFFARVFAQADL
+448 NVGEFFSRVFAQANL
-463 SHALLIYTSDHG
+463 NNALLIYTSDHG

-481 GNPGLNTHCGDD
+481 GNPGLNTHCGGD

-506 SGSDLQTLDWQ
+506 QGSGLKTVDWQ
-517 AQLPANK
+517 AQLAGNK

-538 VMGYDLAG
+538 LMGYDLAG
-546 IEAVYG
+546 VEAVYG
-552 KPLSVPTGDDFTFN
+552 KPLSVPTADDFTFN

-578 WKHIDLNS
+578 WKHIDLKS
-586 IVTPGR
+586 IVTPSQ
-592 VVPSVAVGQ
+592 VATSVAVGQ

>member
-1 MTLWEKNRHFLRFEG
+1 MF
-16 SVLVSENGRQTIGH
+16 
-30 GGAVITMIRYLKE
+30 RYAKE
-43 LLLVLYLLKSY
+43 LLLIIYLLLY
-54 DYYLDRLDALG
+54 AEYYIDRLNAIGL
-65 IGFPVL
+65 GFPVL
-71 LYGAMFVVLTVA
+71 LFGAMFLALTLA
-83 LFMTAYIRQTLIRHL
+83 LYLTAYIRQTLIRHV
-98 FALVMSGSAVFFDVY
+98 FALAMFASAVFFDVY
-113 TQVTAGYMT
+113 TRVTADYLS

-133 GFIQEAVY
+133 GFIQEAAY
-141 QYRDAIISAMVSGLL
+141 QYRDAILHGALNGLL

-165 RRRAPLPGA
+165 RHGLSIPNA
-174 LLVAAPV
+174 LRVAAPLC
-181 FGVLMLSTVLF
+181 GVLLLSAVLF
-192 VRAGE
+192 LRAGE

-214 FTYEALHNTVG
+214 FAYEALHNTVG
-225 PREPVSLPRVDQPVG
+225 PREPVTLARTSQAVG

-259 TPFGVHSNLK
+259 VPFGVHSNLK
-269 EPRPGV
+269 QARPGV

-302 RADYIRINS
+302 RADYMRINS

-331 SQRTGGN
+331 AQRTAGN

-343 NAAEQKD
+343 TDTEKKD
-350 IDEFVQFDR
+350 IDQFVQFDQ

-377 NDGKPQLVVINKVG
+377 NDDKPELVVINKVG

-414 QFVEVADT
+414 QFTEVADT
-422 GTRDGF
+422 GERNGF

-433 DWLLYRNAYKNTVLW
+433 DWVLYRNAYKNTVLW
-448 NVGEFFARVFAQADL
+448 NVGEFFARVFAEANL
-463 SHALLIYTSDHG
+463 NNALLIYTSDHG

-481 GNPGLNTHCGDD
+481 GNPGLNTHCGGD

-506 SGSDLQTLDWQ
+506 QGSDLKTLDWS
-517 AQLPANK
+517 AQLAANK

-538 VMGYDLAG
+538 LMGYDLAG

-552 KPLSVPTGDDFTFN
+552 KPLSVATADEFTFN

-578 WKHIDLNS
+578 WKHIDLGS
-586 IVTPGR
+586 IVTPSQA
-592 VVPSVAVGQ
+592 PASVAVGQ

>member
-1 MTLWEKNRHFLRFEG
+1 MF
-16 SVLVSENGRQTIGH
+16 
-30 GGAVITMIRYLKE
+30 RYLKE
-43 LLLVLYLLKSY
+43 LLLIIYLLLYSE
-54 DYYLDRLDALG
+54 YYIDRLNA
-65 IGFPVL
+65 IGPGFAVL
-71 LYGAMFVVLTVA
+71 LFGAMFLALTLA
-83 LFMTAYIRQTLIRHL
+83 LYLTAYIRQALIRHV
-98 FALVMSGSAVFFDVY
+98 FAFVMFASAVFFDVY
-113 TQVTAGYMT
+113 TRVTADYLS

-133 GFIQEAVY
+133 GFIQEAAY
-141 QYRDAIISAMVSGLL
+141 QYRGAILHGAVSGLL

-165 RRRAPLPGA
+165 RHGLSIPDA
-174 LLVAAPV
+174 LRVAAPLC
-181 FGVLMLSTVLF
+181 GVLLLSAVLF
-192 VRAGE
+192 LRAGE

-214 FTYEALHNTVG
+214 FAYEALHNTVG
-225 PREPVSLPRVDQPVG
+225 PREPVTLARASEAVG

-259 TPFGVHSNLK
+259 APYGVHSNLK
-269 EPRPGV
+269 QAPHGV

-302 RADYIRINS
+302 RADYMRINS

-317 QYAKKAG
+317 QYARKAG

-331 SQRTGGN
+331 AQRTGGN

-343 NAAEQKD
+343 TDTEKKD
-350 IDEFVQFDR
+350 IDEFVQFDQ

-377 NDGKPQLVVINKVG
+377 NDDKPELVVINKVG

-414 QFVEVADT
+414 QFTEVADT
-422 GTRDGF
+422 GERNGF

-433 DWLLYRNAYKNTVLW
+433 DWVLYRNAYKNTVLW
-448 NVGEFFARVFAQADL
+448 NVGEFFARVFAQGNL
-463 SHALLIYTSDHG
+463 NNALLIYTSDHG

-481 GNPGLNTHCGDD
+481 GNPGLNTHCGGD

-506 SGSDLQTLDWQ
+506 QGRELKTLDWS
-517 AQLPANK
+517 AQLAANK

-538 VMGYDLAG
+538 LMGYDLAG
-546 IEAVYG
+546 IEGVYG
-552 KPLSVPTGDDFTFN
+552 KPLTVPTADEFTFN

-578 WKHIDLNS
+578 WKHIDLGS
-586 IVTPGR
+586 IVTPSQA
-592 VVPSVAVGQ
+592 PASVAAGQ

>member
-1 MTLWEKNRHFLRFEG
+1 M
-16 SVLVSENGRQTIGH
+16 IG
-30 GGAVITMIRYLKE
+30 YLKDIFIA
-43 LLLVLYLLKSY
+43 VYFITHY
-54 DYYLDRLDALG
+54 DYYFGRISAIG
-65 IGFPVL
+65 ISYPLVL
-71 LYGAMFVVLTVA
+71 FAGMFVVLTVA
-83 LFMTAYIRQTLIRHL
+83 LFMSAYIRQTFIRHF
-98 FALVMSGSAVFFDVY
+98 FALGIFGSAVFFDVY
-113 TQVTAGYMT
+113 SRVTADYLT

-133 GFIQEAVY
+133 GFIQEALI
-141 QYRDAIISAMVSGLL
+141 QYRDAIIWGVLGGLP

-165 RRRAPLPGA
+165 RRRLPLPGA

-181 FGVLMLSTVLF
+181 LGVLLLSAVLF

-197 GARGLPIMYT
+197 GARGLPQMYT

-214 FTYEALHNTVG
+214 FAYESLHNTVG
-225 PREPVSLPRVDQPVG
+225 PREPVGLARVDKAVS

-259 TPFGVHSNLK
+259 APFGVHSNLK
-269 EPRPGV
+269 APRPGV

-291 DTNVTL
+291 DTNITL

-302 RADYIRINS
+302 RADYMRINS
-311 TLPSIW
+311 TMPSIW

-331 SQRTGGN
+331 AQRTGGN

-343 NAAEQKD
+343 SDTEKRD
-350 IDEFVQFDR
+350 IDEFVQFDQ
-359 TSVRDR
+359 TSVRER

-377 NDGKPQLVVINKVG
+377 NDDKAQLVVMNKVG

-422 GTRDGF
+422 GERDGF

-433 DWLLYRNAYKNTVLW
+433 DWELYRNAYKNTLLW
-448 NVGEFFARVFAQADL
+448 NVGEFFSRVFAQANL
-463 SHALLIYTSDHG
+463 NNALLIYTSDHG

-481 GNPGLNTHCGDD
+481 GNPGLNTHCGGD

-506 SGSDLQTLDWQ
+506 QGSGLKTLDWQ
-517 AQLPANK
+517 AQLADNK

-538 VMGYDLAG
+538 LMGYDLAG
-546 IEAVYG
+546 VEAVYG
-552 KPLSVPTGDDFTFN
+552 KPLNVATGDEFTFN

-578 WKHIDLNS
+578 WKFIDLNS
-586 IVTPGR
+586 IVTPTEA
-592 VVPSVAVGQ
+592 PASVAAGQ

>member
-1 MTLWEKNRHFLRFEG
+1 MFRF
-16 SVLVSENGRQTIGH
+16 
-30 GGAVITMIRYLKE
+30 AKE
-43 LLLVLYLLKSY
+43 LLLIAWLLLFSG
-54 DYYLDRLDALG
+54 YYIDRLNA
-65 IGFPVL
+65 IGWSFNVL
-71 LYGAMFVVLTVA
+71 IFGAMFLALTFA
-83 LFMTAYIRQTLIRHL
+83 LYLTAYIRQALIRHA
-98 FALVMSGSAVFFDVY
+98 FALTMFVSAVFFDVY
-113 TQVTAGYMT
+113 TRVTADYLR
-122 YSSFVSLVYSG
+122 YSDFVSLVYSG
-133 GFIQEAVY
+133 GFIQEAAY
-141 QYRDAIISAMVSGLL
+141 QYREAILRSVLGGLL

-165 RRRAPLPGA
+165 RHALVIPNAWRVTAPFA
-174 LLVAAPV
+174 
-181 FGVLMLSTVLF
+181 GVLMLSALLF
-192 VRAGE
+192 LRAGE

-214 FTYEALHNTVG
+214 FAYEALHNSVG
-225 PREPVSLPRVDQPVG
+225 PREPVTLARSAPGVG

-259 TPFGVHSNLK
+259 APFGVHSNLK
-269 EPRPGV
+269 QAPAGV

-302 RADYIRINS
+302 RNDYMRINS

-317 QYAKKAG
+317 QYAKSAG

-331 SQRTGGN
+331 SQRTGGS

-343 NAAEQKD
+343 TASEKND
-350 IDEFVQFDR
+350 IDLFVQFDQ

-377 NDGKPQLVVINKVG
+377 NDDTPELVVINKVG

-414 QFVEVADT
+414 QFTEVADT
-422 GTRDGF
+422 GERAGF

-433 DWLLYRNAYKNTVLW
+433 DWVLYRNAYKNTVLW
-448 NVGEFFARVFAQADL
+448 NVGEFFARVFAQAKLDN
-463 SHALLIYTSDHG
+463 ALLIYTSDHG

-481 GNPGLNTHCGDD
+481 GNPGLNTHCGGD

-506 SGSDLQTLDWQ
+506 SGSQLKTLDWS
-517 AQLPANK
+517 AQLAANK

-538 VMGYDLAG
+538 LMGYDLAG

-552 KPLSVPTGDDFTFN
+552 KPLSVPTADEFTFN

-578 WKHIDLNS
+578 WKHIDLGS
-586 IVTPGR
+586 IVTPAQA
-592 VVPSVAVGQ
+592 PASVAVGQ

>member
-1 MTLWEKNRHFLRFEG
+1 
-16 SVLVSENGRQTIGH
+16 
-30 GGAVITMIRYLKE
+30 MIRYLKE
-43 LLLVLYLLKSY
+43 LLLVIYLLSNY
-54 DYYLDRLDALG
+54 DYYLERLSAM
-65 IGFPVL
+65 GFGFAVML
-71 LYGAMFVVLTVA
+71 FIAMFIVLTAA

-98 FALVMSGSAVFFDVY
+98 FAVAMFSSAVFFDVY
-113 TQVTAGYMT
+113 TRVTADYLT

-133 GFIQEAVY
+133 GFIQEAAY
-141 QYRDAIISAMVSGLL
+141 QYRDALIRGVIGGLL

-165 RRRAPLPGA
+165 RRRLPLPGA

-181 FGVLMLSTVLF
+181 LGVLLLSAVLF

-225 PREPVSLPRVDQPVG
+225 PREPVKLTRADQPVG

-259 TPFGVHSNLK
+259 APFGVHSNLK
-269 EPRPGV
+269 EPRAGV
-275 DIFNYGY
+275 EIFNYGY

-331 SQRTGGN
+331 AQRTAGN

-343 NAAEQKD
+343 NDAEKKD
-350 IDEFVQFDR
+350 IDEFVQFDQ

-377 NDGKPQLVVINKVG
+377 NDDTPQLVVINKVG

-399 YPDAFMAYRPTLPRG
+399 YPDAFMAYRPTLSRG

-433 DWLLYRNAYKNTVLW
+433 DWALYRNAYKNTLLW
-448 NVGEFFARVFAQADL
+448 NVGEFFSRVFAQGHLNNAV
-463 SHALLIYTSDHG
+463 LIYTSDHG

-481 GNPGLNTHCGDD
+481 GNPGLNTHCGGD

-506 SGSDLQTLDWQ
+506 QGSGLKTLDWQ
-517 AQLPANK
+517 AQLAGNK

-538 VMGYDLAG
+538 LMGYDLAG
-546 IEAVYG
+546 VEAVYG
-552 KPLSVPTGDDFTFN
+552 KPLSVPTSDDFTFN

-571 RLGAKPE
+571 RLGATPE
-578 WKHIDLNS
+578 WKHIDLKS
-586 IVTPGR
+586 IVTPSQAATR
-592 VVPSVAVGQ
+592 VAVGQ

>member
-1 MTLWEKNRHFLRFEG
+1 MN
-16 SVLVSENGRQTIGH
+16 
-30 GGAVITMIRYLKE
+30 RYLKE
-43 LLLVLYLLKSY
+43 LLLVLYLLKNY
-54 DYYLDRLDALG
+54 DYYLERLSALG
-65 IGFPVL
+65 IGIPL
-71 LYGAMFVVLTVA
+71 LLFGAMFAALVIA

-98 FALVMSGSAVFFDVY
+98 FAVAMFASAVFFDVY
-113 TQVTAGYMT
+113 TRVTADYLT

-133 GFIQEAVY
+133 GFIQEAAY
-141 QYRDAIISAMVSGLL
+141 QYRDPLISGLLGGLL

-165 RRRAPLPGA
+165 RRHLRLPGA
-174 LLVAAPV
+174 VLVAAPLM
-181 FGVLMLSTVLF
+181 GVLLLSAVLF

-214 FTYEALHNTVG
+214 FTYEALQNTVG
-225 PREPVSLPRVDQPVG
+225 PREPVKLARNEQPVG

-259 TPFGVHSNLK
+259 APFGVHSNLK
-269 EPRPGV
+269 QARPGV

-291 DTNVTL
+291 DTNITL

-302 RADYIRINS
+302 RADYMRINT

-331 SQRTGGN
+331 AQRTGGN

-343 NAAEQKD
+343 NDAEKKD
-350 IDEFVQFDR
+350 IDEFVQFDK
-359 TSVRDR
+359 TSVLDR
-365 DMAAAAKLIELL
+365 DMAAATKLIELL
-377 NDGKPQLVVINKVG
+377 NDGTPQLVVINKVG

-399 YPDAFMAYRPTLPRG
+399 YPDAFMTYRPTLPRG

-422 GTRDGF
+422 GKRDGF

-433 DWLLYRNAYKNTVLW
+433 DWMLYRNAYKNTLLW
-448 NVGEFFARVFAQADL
+448 NVGEFFSRLFAQADL
-463 SHALLIYTSDHG
+463 SNAVLIYTSDHG

-481 GNPGLNTHCGDD
+481 GNPGLNTHCGGD

-506 SGSDLQTLDWQ
+506 QGSDLQTLDWS
-517 AQLPANK
+517 AQLTANK

-538 VMGYDLAG
+538 LMGYDLAG
-546 IEAVYG
+546 VEAVYG
-552 KPLSVPTGDDFTFN
+552 KPLNVATADDFTFN

-571 RLGAKPE
+571 RLGAKPQ
-578 WKHIDLNS
+578 WKHIDLKT
-586 IVTPGR
+586 IVTPAESAT
-592 VVPSVAVGQ
+592 SVAAGQ

>member
-1 MTLWEKNRHFLRFEG
+1 MF
-16 SVLVSENGRQTIGH
+16 
-30 GGAVITMIRYLKE
+30 RYLKE
-43 LLLVLYLLKSY
+43 LLLIIYLLLYSE
-54 DYYLDRLDALG
+54 YYLDRLNAMG
-65 IGFPVL
+65 IGLAVL
-71 LYGAMFVVLTVA
+71 LFGAMFLTLTFA
-83 LFMTAYIRQTLIRHL
+83 LLLTAYIRQTFIRHL
-98 FALVMSGSAVFFDVY
+98 FALTLFVSAVFFDVY
-113 TQVTAGYMT
+113 TRVTADYLT

-133 GFIQEAVY
+133 GFIQEAAY
-141 QYRDAIISAMVSGLL
+141 QYRGAIIHGLLNGLL
-156 LLFGIGLKP
+156 LLLGIGLKP
-165 RRRAPLPGA
+165 RHTIPVPNALRIAAPLC
-174 LLVAAPV
+174 
-181 FGVLMLSTVLF
+181 GVLLLSAVLF

-214 FTYEALHNTVG
+214 FGYEALHNTVG
-225 PREPVSLPRVDQPVG
+225 PREPVTLARNGPAVG

-259 TPFGVHSNLK
+259 APFGVHSNLK
-269 EPRPGV
+269 QARPGV
-275 DIFNYGY
+275 EIFNYGY

-291 DTNVTL
+291 DTNITL

-302 RADYIRINS
+302 RADYMRINS

-331 SQRTGGN
+331 AQRTGGN

-343 NAAEQKD
+343 NDAEKKD
-350 IDEFVQFDR
+350 IDEFVQFDQI
-359 TSVRDR
+359 SVRDR

-377 NDGKPQLVVINKVG
+377 NDGKPQLVLINKVG

-414 QFVEVADT
+414 QFTEVADT
-422 GTRDGF
+422 GERTGF

-433 DWLLYRNAYKNTVLW
+433 DWVLYRNAYKNTVLW
-448 NVGEFFARVFAQADL
+448 NVGEFFSRVFAQANL
-463 SHALLIYTSDHG
+463 NNALLIYTSDHG

-481 GNPGLNTHCGDD
+481 GNPGLNTHCGGD

-506 SGSDLQTLDWQ
+506 QGDQLQTLDWS
-517 AQLPANK
+517 AQLAANK

-538 VMGYDLAG
+538 LMGYDLPG

-552 KPLSVPTGDDFTFN
+552 KPLSVATADEFTFN

-586 IVTPGR
+586 IVTPGEA
-592 VVPSVAVGQ
+592 PTSVAVGQ

>member
-1 MTLWEKNRHFLRFEG
+1 MF
-16 SVLVSENGRQTIGH
+16 
-30 GGAVITMIRYLKE
+30 RYAKE
-43 LLLVLYLLKSY
+43 LLLIIYFLLYVE
-54 DYYLDRLDALG
+54 YYIERLNAIGLG
-65 IGFPVL
+65 FAVL
-71 LYGAMFVVLTVA
+71 LFGAMFLALTLA
-83 LFMTAYIRQTLIRHL
+83 LYLTAYIRQSLIRHA
-98 FALVMSGSAVFFDVY
+98 FALVMFASAVFFDVY
-113 TQVTAGYMT
+113 TRVTADYLS

-133 GFIQEAVY
+133 GFIQEAAY
-141 QYRDAIISAMVSGLL
+141 QYRDAILHGALSGLL

-165 RRRAPLPGA
+165 RHGLAIPNA
-174 LLVAAPV
+174 LRVAAPLC
-181 FGVLMLSTVLF
+181 GVLLLSAVLF
-192 VRAGE
+192 LRAGE

-214 FTYEALHNTVG
+214 FAYEALHSTVG
-225 PREPVSLPRVDQPVG
+225 PREPVTLARSSQAVG

-259 TPFGVHSNLK
+259 APFGVHSNLK
-269 EPRPGV
+269 QAHPGV

-302 RADYIRINS
+302 RADYMRINS

-331 SQRTGGN
+331 AQRTAGN

-343 NAAEQKD
+343 TDTEKKD
-350 IDEFVQFDR
+350 IDQFVQFDQ

-377 NDGKPQLVVINKVG
+377 NDDQSELVVINKVG

-414 QFVEVADT
+414 QFTEVADT
-422 GTRDGF
+422 GERTGF

-433 DWLLYRNAYKNTVLW
+433 DWVLYRNAYKNTVLW
-448 NVGEFFARVFAQADL
+448 NVGEFFARVFAEANL
-463 SHALLIYTSDHG
+463 NNALLIYTSDHG

-481 GNPGLNTHCGDD
+481 GNPGLNTHCGGD

-506 SGSDLQTLDWQ
+506 QGSDLKTLDWS
-517 AQLPANK
+517 AQLAANK

-538 VMGYDLAG
+538 LMGYDLAG

-552 KPLSVPTGDDFTFN
+552 KPLSVATADEFTFN

-578 WKHIDLNS
+578 WKHIDLGS
-586 IVTPGR
+586 IVTPSQA
-592 VVPSVAVGQ
+592 PTSVAAGQ

>member
-1 MTLWEKNRHFLRFEG
+1 MF
-16 SVLVSENGRQTIGH
+16 
-30 GGAVITMIRYLKE
+30 RYAKE
-43 LLLVLYLLKSY
+43 LLLIVYLLLFSE
-54 DYYLDRLDALG
+54 YYIDRLNA
-65 IGFPVL
+65 IGLSFAVL
-71 LYGAMFVVLTVA
+71 LFGAMFLA
-83 LFMTAYIRQTLIRHL
+83 LALALYLTAYIRQALIRHV
-98 FALVMSGSAVFFDVY
+98 FALAMFVSAVFFDVC
-113 TQVTAGYMT
+113 TRVTTEYLT
-122 YSSFVSLVYSG
+122 YSGFVSLVYSG
-133 GFIQEAVY
+133 GFIQEAAY
-141 QYRDAIISAMVSGLL
+141 QYRDAILRGVLSGLL
-156 LLFGIGLKP
+156 LLLGIGLKP
-165 RRRAPLPGA
+165 RHGLAIPNA
-174 LLVAAPV
+174 LRVAAPLC
-181 FGVLMLSTVLF
+181 GVLLLSAVLF
-192 VRAGE
+192 LRAGE

-214 FTYEALHNTVG
+214 FAYEALHNTVG
-225 PREPVSLPRVDQPVG
+225 PREPVTLARAPQAVG

-259 TPFGVHSNLK
+259 APFGVHSNLK
-269 EPRPGV
+269 QARPGV
-275 DIFNYGY
+275 AIFNYGY

-302 RADYIRINS
+302 RADYMRINT

-331 SQRTGGN
+331 AQRTAGN

-343 NAAEQKD
+343 TDTEKKD
-350 IDEFVQFDR
+350 IDEFVQFDQ

-377 NDGKPQLVVINKVG
+377 NDDKPQLVVINKVG

-414 QFVEVADT
+414 QFTEVADT
-422 GTRDGF
+422 GERNGF

-433 DWLLYRNAYKNTVLW
+433 DWVLYRNAYKNTVLW
-448 NVGEFFARVFAQADL
+448 NVGEFFARVFAQGNL
-463 SHALLIYTSDHG
+463 NNALLIYTSDHG

-481 GNPGLNTHCGDD
+481 GNPGLNTHCGGA

-506 SGSDLQTLDWQ
+506 SGSGLKTLDWS
-517 AQLPANK
+517 AQLATNK

-538 VMGYDLAG
+538 LMGYDLAG

-552 KPLSVPTGDDFTFN
+552 KPLTVPTADEFTFN

-578 WKHIDLNS
+578 WKHIDLGS
-586 IVTPGR
+586 IVTPSQA
-592 VVPSVAVGQ
+592 PASVAAGQ